1 MEEGKNFIENIISLS
16 RVAKV
21 ITGGRRFRISAW
33 VAVGDGEGRVGI
45 GHGKAAE
52 TPDAIAKALKRAR
65 KNMIKVPIINGTI
78 PHPVLGKVGAAKI
91 LLKPAGPGTGL
102 IACHTVRAILE
113 AAGYKNVLTK
123 SLGSSTP
130 CNLSQATMEAL
141 KQLRDPKEVARKRGL
156 SLSRVTRKF
165 MLGS

>member
-1 MEEGKNFIENIISLS
+1 MEEKTLIENIISLN

-21 ITGGRRFRISAW
+21 VTGGRRFKISAW
-33 VAVGDGEGRVGI
+33 VAIGDGEGRVGI

-52 TPDAIAKALKRAR
+52 TPDAIAKALKRA
-65 KNMIKVPIINGTI
+65 KKSMISVPVINGTI
-78 PHPVLGKVGAAKI
+78 PHPVVGKVGASKI

-123 SLGSSTP
+123 ALGSTTP
-130 CNLSQATMEAL
+130 CNLAQATMAAL
-141 KQLRDPKEVARKRGL
+141 SKLKDPRLVAKRRGL
-156 SLSRVTRKF
+156 PISRVIRKF
-165 MLGS
+165 MIS

>member
-1 MEEGKNFIENIISLS
+1 MEEEKTLIENIISLS
-16 RVAKV
+16 RVVKV
-21 ITGGRRFRISAW
+21 VTGGRRFRISAW

-65 KNMIKVPIINGTI
+65 KNMIKVPVINGTI
-78 PHPVLGKVGAAKI
+78 PHPVVGKVGAAKI

-102 IACHTVRAILE
+102 IACQTVRAILE

-123 SLGSSTP
+123 SLGSNTP
-130 CNLSQATMEAL
+130 CNLAQATIEAL
-141 KQLRDPKEVARKRGL
+141 RQLKDPKEIAKKRGL
-156 SLSRVTRKF
+156 PLSRVTRKF
-165 MLGS
+165 MLAS

>member
-1 MEEGKNFIENIISLS
+1 MEEEKTLIENIISLN
-16 RVAKV
+16 RVVKV
-21 ITGGRRFRISAW
+21 VTGGRRFRISAW
-33 VAVGDGEGRVGI
+33 VAVGDGDGRVGI

-52 TPDAIAKALKRAR
+52 TPDAIAKALRRAR
-65 KNMIKVPIINGTI
+65 KNMIKVPVINGTI
-78 PHPVLGKVGAAKI
+78 PHPVVGKVSAAKI

-130 CNLSQATMEAL
+130 CNLARATIEAL
-141 KQLRDPKEVARKRGL
+141 KQLKDPREISRKRGL
-156 SLSRVTRKF
+156 PLTRVTRKF
-165 MLGS
+165 MLSS

>member
-1 MEEGKNFIENIISLS
+1 MEEEKTLIENIISLS

-21 ITGGRRFRISAW
+21 VTGGRRFKISAW

-45 GHGKAAE
+45 GHGKATE
-52 TPDAIAKALKRAR
+52 TPDAIAKALKKAK

-78 PHPVLGKVGAAKI
+78 PHPVIGKVGAAKI

-113 AAGYKNVLTK
+113 AAGFKNVLTK

-130 CNLSQATMEAL
+130 CNLAQATMDAL
-141 KQLRDPKEVARKRGL
+141 SQLKDPREVAKKRGL
-156 SLSRVTRKF
+156 PLSRVTRKF
-165 MLGS
+165 MIS